1 MQNFGRENFDD
12 STSIRQIR
20 QTFPPSVLRYTVRTY
35 LMFYLLTVDTIKG
48 EMPHTE
54 ETTFTS
60 QTINGVHSVDVST
73 NITFG
78 NYLNNVQELC
88 SCCICK
94 RF

>member
-1 MQNFGRENFDD
+1 
-12 STSIRQIR
+12 
-20 QTFPPSVLRYTVRTY
+20 
-35 LMFYLLTVDTIKG
+35 MFYLLTVDTIKG
-48 EMPHTE
+48 EMPPTE

-78 NYLNNVQELC
+78 NYLNNVQELR